1 MRISLISTLS
11 DILVVV
17 LANMVT
23 YDYDKRH
30 VIIYTQYNSYVS
42 CADISYDDY
51 KEMMKDLLKDGYL
64 DLSGNMFGVD
74 VIEDKFYA

>member
-23 YDYDKRH
+23 YDYDKRQ
-30 VIIYTQYNSYVS
+30 VIIHTQYDSYVS

-64 DLSGNMFGVD
+64 DLSNNAFD
-74 VIEDKFYA
+74 VVNIDNFAS

>member
-1 MRISLISTLS
+1 MRISLISALS
-11 DILVVV
+11 DLLEVV

-42 CADISYDDY
+42 CASISYDDY

-64 DLSGNMFGVD
+64 DLSNNTFD
-74 VIEDKFYA
+74 VVNIDNFTS

>member
-30 VIIYTQYNSYVS
+30 VIIHTQYDSYVS

-64 DLSGNMFGVD
+64 DLSNNTFD
-74 VIEDKFYA
+74 VVNIDNFAS